1 MKQEKG
7 KNWDTLFRR
16 TGVVVAAA
24 LVCTLLW
31 GSAFPG
37 VKVGYTLFAISEGD
51 IPSKLVFAGVR
62 FFAAGLLVLAF
73 GWICQKR
80 FPRPKGKT
88 AWGWTALLGL
98 VQTALQYLFFYIG
111 LANTTGV
118 KSSILNATGSFFGVL
133 LAHFFCKG
141 DRMTKQKALGCLLG
155 FSGCVLVS
163 LSSGEGLAGFSFLG
177 EGFVIFAALSFGVG
191 FVISKRATALSD
203 AATVTG
209 WQLSIGGA
217 VLLLAGLLFGGNLT
231 VTGWQAVL
239 LLAYLAALSAV
250 AFALWSQLLK
260 CNPVSRISVYNFF
273 VPVFGTA
280 LSVLCLGEGIPDWR
294 TPAALALV
302 CLGIWV
308 VNRKL
313 AEQGK
318 A

>member
-1 MKQEKG
+1 MAG
-7 KNWDTLFRR
+7 FAKN
-16 TGVVVAAA
+16 G
-24 LVCTLLW
+24 
-31 GSAFPG
+31 FPG
-37 VKVGYTLFAISEGD
+37 
-51 IPSKLVFAGVR
+51 
-62 FFAAGLLVLAF
+62 
-73 GWICQKR
+73 
-80 FPRPKGKT
+80 PKGKT

-250 AFALWSQLLK
+250 GLCPLEPAVKMQPSQ
-260 CNPVSRISVYNFF
+260 PD
-273 VPVFGTA
+273 FG
-280 LSVLCLGEGIPDWR
+280 V
-294 TPAALALV
+294 
-302 CLGIWV
+302 
-308 VNRKL
+308 
-313 AEQGK
+313 
-318 A
+318 

>member
-1 MKQEKG
+1 MKERKI
-7 KNWDTLFRR
+7 KNWDTLFSR
-16 TGVVVAAA
+16 TQIVVAAA
-24 LVCTLLW
+24 ILCTLLW

-37 VKVGYTLFAISEGD
+37 VKAGYDLFAIQESD

-62 FFAAGLLVLAF
+62 FLAAGLLVLAF
-73 GWICQKR
+73 GWISRRR
-80 FPRPKGKT
+80 FPRPKGKA
-88 AWGWTALLGL
+88 AWGWTVLLGL

-111 LANTTGV
+111 LAHTTGV

-133 LAHFFCKG
+133 LAHFFCQG
-141 DRMTKQKALGCLLG
+141 DRLTRQKVLGCLLG

-163 LSSGEGLAGFSFLG
+163 LSSGGGLEGFSVLG
-177 EGFVIFAALSFGVG
+177 EGFIIFAALSFGIG
-191 FVISKRATALSD
+191 FVISKQATALAD

-217 VLLLAGLLFGGNLT
+217 VLLLAGLLFGGSLT
-231 VTGWQAVL
+231 VTGWQAIL

-260 CNPVSRISVYNFF
+260 CNPVSRISVYNFL
-273 VPVFGTA
+273 VPVFGTV
-280 LSVLCLGEGIPDWR
+280 LSVLCLGEGIADWR

-308 VNRKL
+308 VNRN
-313 AEQGK
+313 GK
-318 A
+318 KRRQS

>member
-1 MKQEKG
+1 MNQEKG
-7 KNWDTLFRR
+7 KNWDARFRR

-24 LVCTLLW
+24 LICTLLW

-37 VKVGYTLFAISEGD
+37 VKAGYTLFAISEGD

-73 GWICQKR
+73 GWISQKR
-80 FPRPKGKT
+80 FPRPKGNL
-88 AWGWTALLGL
+88 AWKWIVLLGL

-111 LANTTGV
+111 VANTTGV

-163 LSSGEGLAGFSFLG
+163 LSSGGGLAGFSFLG

-191 FVISKRATALSD
+191 FVISKRATSFSD
-203 AATVTG
+203 AAAVTG
-209 WQLSIGGA
+209 WQLFIGGA
-217 VLLLAGLLFGGNLT
+217 VLLFAGLLFGGTLT
-231 VTGWQAVL
+231 VTCWQAVL
-239 LLAYLAALSAV
+239 LLAYLAVLSAV

-280 LSVLCLGEGIPDWR
+280 LSILCLGEGFPDWR

-308 VNRKL
+308 VNRKP
-313 AEQGK
+313 AEKG
-318 A
+318 

>member
-1 MKQEKG
+1 MKQEKER
-7 KNWDTLFRR
+7 NWDGLFRR

-24 LVCTLLW
+24 IVCTLLW

-37 VKVGYTLFAISEGD
+37 VKAGYTLFAIGEGD

-73 GWICQKR
+73 GWISQRR
-80 FPRPKGKT
+80 FPRPKGKA
-88 AWGWTALLGL
+88 AWGWTG
-98 VQTALQYLFFYIG
+98 
-111 LANTTGV
+111 
-118 KSSILNATGSFFGVL
+118 
-133 LAHFFCKG
+133 
-141 DRMTKQKALGCLLG
+141 LLG

-163 LSSGEGLAGFSFLG
+163 LSSGGGLEGFSFLG
-177 EGFVIFAALSFGVG
+177 EGFIIFAALSFGVG
-191 FVISKRATALSD
+191 FVISKRATAFSD

-217 VLLLAGLLFGGNLT
+217 VLLVAGLLFGGALT
-231 VTGWQAVL
+231 VTGWQAIL

-260 CNPVSRISVYNFF
+260 CNPVSRISVYNFL

-280 LSVLCLGEGIPDWR
+280 LSILCLGEGIPDWR

-302 CLGIWV
+302 CLGI
-308 VNRKL
+308 
-313 AEQGK
+313 
-318 A
+318 